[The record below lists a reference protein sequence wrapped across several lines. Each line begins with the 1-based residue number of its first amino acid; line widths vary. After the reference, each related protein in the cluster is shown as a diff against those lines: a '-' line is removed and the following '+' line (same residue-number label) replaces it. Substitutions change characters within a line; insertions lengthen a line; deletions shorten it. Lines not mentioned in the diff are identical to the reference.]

1 MHNRSQSY
9 EYTRRSPASR
19 SRDTNNLPAHDD
31 HHAAR
36 SGRDNSRSVQSSDHQ
51 PSMNNGLLHTQLTT
65 QHDLE
70 LFEQFIQLQGLNS
83 ERSAALRQRL
93 TNDVFQISGSTS
105 HHDVQ
110 QPSRGST
117 GTTDFVQSHAVNY
130 QSVLGANNSLASNQA
145 NFLVIQGFANR
156 NKAYFVD
163 FPTMTLPSVMQT

>member
-9 EYTRRSPASR
+9 EYTRRNPASR

-51 PSMNNGLLHTQLTT
+51 PSINNGSLHTQLPT
-65 QHDLE
+65 QYDLE
-70 LFEQFIQLQGLNS
+70 LFEQFIQLQGMNS
-83 ERSAALRQRL
+83 EHSAALRQRL
-93 TNDVFQISGSTS
+93 MNDFSQISGSTS

-117 GTTDFVQSHAVNY
+117 GNTDFVQSHAVKL
-130 QSVLGANNSLASNQA
+130 SVGLGCQ
-145 NFLVIQGFANR
+145 
-156 NKAYFVD
+156 
-163 FPTMTLPSVMQT
+163 